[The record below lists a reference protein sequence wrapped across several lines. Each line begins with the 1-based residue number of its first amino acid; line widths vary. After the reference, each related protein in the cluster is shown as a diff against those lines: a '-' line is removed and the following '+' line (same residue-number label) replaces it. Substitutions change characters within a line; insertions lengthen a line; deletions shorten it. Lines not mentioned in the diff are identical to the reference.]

1 MSKEAFLSTLAAM
14 ETATP
19 NEPPKPWHHLSLSK
33 QMVLGLVLGTLV
45 GWGARAWIMSG
56 IDATSSAEAVNQAN
70 ASLDLVFAW
79 VGLIRD
85 IFLHLIQMMIAPI
98 VFASIVQG
106 IAGHEDMKKVG
117 RIGVKALIYFEV
129 VTTLAL
135 AVGLLVVNVI
145 KPGAHATLSGDTSG
159 LGAMVQNKPM
169 TVVETLLHIFP
180 KSIIDA
186 MARGDVLQ
194 IVAFAV
200 VFALAVSA
208 AGEAGKPVL
217 VWCESLRQVMFKFA
231 GLIMTFAP
239 FGVGAAIAVTVG
251 HQGVGALLGL
261 GMLLATLYLALIIF
275 VVVVF
280 GAVIWLVKIP
290 FKPFVRAVR
299 EPFIL
304 AFATANSEAALPDAF
319 ARMERLGVSR
329 GVVGF
334 VLPMGYS
341 FNLDGS
347 TLYLAVASVFIAQAS
362 EVVTGVHFSLMQQIL
377 MMLTLMLTSKGVA
390 AVPRASLVV
399 LIAALQS
406 FNLPL
411 AGAALI
417 LGVDAF
423 MDMARTSVNVLGNCL
438 ASVVIARWE
447 NEFDV
452 AKAEVEFGD
461 SSYPPP
467 S

>member
-1 MSKEAFLSTLAAM
+1 MSQPSSHPEESKSKAWYHF
-14 ETATP
+14 
-19 NEPPKPWHHLSLSK
+19 SLSQ
-33 QMVLGLVLGTLV
+33 QMLLGLIVGTLI
-45 GWGARAWIMSG
+45 GWAANLWFMGG
-56 IDATSSAEAVNQAN
+56 IDASTPKEQADQAH
-70 ASLDLVFAW
+70 ASLDHFLAWITLV
-79 VGLIRD
+79 RD
-85 IFLHLIQMMIAPI
+85 IFLHLIQMMIAPL

-117 RIGVKALIYFEV
+117 RIGVKALIYFEIL
-129 VTTLAL
+129 TGLAL
-135 AVGLLVVNVI
+135 AVGLVMVNLLRPGVGAVLPADAGTVAAMAQTKPLTVI
-145 KPGAHATLSGDTSG
+145 
-159 LGAMVQNKPM
+159 
-169 TVVETLLHIFP
+169 ETILHIFP
-180 KSIIDA
+180 KSVIDA
-186 MARGDVLQ
+186 MAHGDVLQ

-200 VFALAVSA
+200 IFALAVSA
-208 AGEAGKPVL
+208 AGDAGKPVL
-217 VWCESLRQVMFKFA
+217 EWCDSLRQVMFKFA

-239 FGVGAAIAVTVG
+239 FGIAAAIAGTVG
-251 HQGVGALLGL
+251 EQGLKSLLGL
-261 GMLLATLYLALIIF
+261 GALLLTLYLALAIF
-275 VVVVF
+275 VIVVM

-290 FKPFVRAVR
+290 LWPFVKAVR

-304 AFATANSEAALPDAF
+304 AFATANSEAALPDAY
-319 ARMERLGVSR
+319 ARMERFGVPR
-329 GVVGF
+329 GIVGF

-362 EVVTGVHFSLMQQIL
+362 ETMTGVHFSIWQQIT
-377 MMLTLMLTSKGVA
+377 MMLMLMLTSKGVA

-411 AGAALI
+411 AGAAMI

-447 NEFDV
+447 GEFDEK
-452 AKAEVEFGD
+452 KATAEFGGKTAD
-461 SSYPPP
+461 
-467 S
+467 

>member
-1 MSKEAFLSTLAAM
+1 MSGAVPEKIERR
-14 ETATP
+14 
-19 NEPPKPWHHLSLSK
+19 PWYHPTLSK
-33 QMVLGLVLGTLV
+33 QIVVGLLVGLVV
-45 GWGARAWIMSG
+45 GYVARACLADRPAALDSFLDWI
-56 IDATSSAEAVNQAN
+56 A
-70 ASLDLVFAW
+70 
-79 VGLIRD
+79 LIRD
-85 IFLHLIQMMIAPI
+85 IFLHLIRMMIAPL

-106 IAGHEDMKKVG
+106 IAGTEDMKKVG
-117 RIGVKALIYFEV
+117 RIGLKALIYFEV
-129 VTTLAL
+129 LTGLAL
-135 AVGLLVVNVI
+135 LVGLLMVNLLQPGRGVI
-145 KPGAHATLSGDTSG
+145 LSGDTAG
-159 LGAMVQNKPM
+159 LGEIAQHKPL
-169 TVVETLLHIFP
+169 TVIETFLHIFP
-180 KSIIDA
+180 TSVIQS
-186 MARGDVLQ
+186 MAEGDVLQ
-194 IVAFAV
+194 IVAFSLI
-200 VFALAVSA
+200 FALAVSA

-251 HQGVGALLGL
+251 HQGLVALLGL
-261 GMLLATLYLALIIF
+261 GKLLLTLYLTLILFI
-275 VVVVF
+275 VVIF

-290 FKPFVRAVR
+290 LKPFVRAVR
-299 EPFIL
+299 EPFTL

-319 ARMERLGVSR
+319 AKMERFGVPR
-329 GVVGF
+329 GIVGF

-347 TLYLAVASVFIAQAS
+347 TLYLAVASVFIAQAAEAAS
-362 EVVTGVHFSLMQQIL
+362 HVHFGIGQQFL

-406 FNLPL
+406 FGLPL
-411 AGAALI
+411 AGAAMI

-447 NEFDV
+447 NEFD
-452 AKAEVEFGD
+452 ATKAEAEFGGGN
-461 SSYPPP
+461 S
-467 S
+467 